1 MRRKK
6 FFYSIISAVLIGTFL
21 SSNLNALTVIDVL
34 PVDPILEPLPLPFP
48 FPLPRPNK
56 LDVNKVFMIRD
67 LSVVEDPVRTN
78 DGVWSFA
85 SLIKNMAGL
94 NHPTDFVMQWLQH
107 WEKDQSVN
115 GHLIPA
121 RPSIRD
127 LVIDPWIKASG
138 GLPLDFSKAPFRLLA
153 IVNRIDL
160 SNVATYGNSS
170 VSAGEGRFVFG
181 VLDPNGNAT
190 PFTVIMEFE
199 LLAQNNFEILQ
210 WILQWEALNT
220 LKFGPLYNKRLE
232 KLTSRFTAAGVAP
245 AKPNG
250 SALNQLRTNE
260 IALAGPWELR
270 EFVISPMS
278 GLLTQ
283 TTVKQTPPDS
293 LNQAKEIAE
302 FINVNEADIL
312 AGRHIVP
319 EKLLGGSSFAP
330 QLWDAPGI
338 RNSEARHLF
347 ALQTCNGCHSDETGT
362 FFLHVAPRGKGEA
375 SLLSGF
381 LTGTIVSDPVTG
393 TPRVFNDLE
402 RRKTLFLTLKNLLGN
417 GTSSVPQLLDGTI
430 NIFNGTRIH

>member
-1 MRRKK
+1 MPRIK
-6 FFYSIISAVLIGTFL
+6 FLYSIIPLLLIGVCATSKL
-21 SSNLNALTVIDVL
+21 HALPVSEV
-34 PVDPILEPLPLPFP
+34 PVVDPIIPGPLLPPLPFP
-48 FPLPRPNK
+48 RPNPNQ
-56 LDVNKVFMIRD
+56 LDANKVFMIHD

-78 DGVWSFA
+78 GGVWSFGH
-85 SLIKNMAGL
+85 LIKNMVGSNDPSL
-94 NHPTDFVMQWLQH
+94 FVMEWLQH

-121 RPSIRD
+121 RPSIRE

-153 IVNRIDL
+153 IVNRMDL
-160 SNVATYGNSS
+160 ANVATYGNSS

-181 VLDPNGNAT
+181 VLDPTGNPM

-199 LLAQNNFEILQ
+199 LLAQTNVEILQ

-220 LKFGPLYNKRLE
+220 LKFGPRYNQVLE
-232 KLTSRFTAAGVAP
+232 KLTRRFTAANVAP

-270 EFVISPMS
+270 EFVISPLS

-293 LNQAKEIAE
+293 LNQSLEIAD
-302 FINVNEADIL
+302 FINVKEADIL

-330 QLWDAPGI
+330 QLWNAPNI
-338 RNSEARHLF
+338 RNPEARHLF
-347 ALQTCNGCHSDETGT
+347 ALQTCNGCHTDETGT
-362 FFLHVAPRGKGEA
+362 VFLHVAPRAQGEA
-375 SLLSGF
+375 AFLSGF
-381 LTGTIVSDPVTG
+381 LTGTSVPDPITG
-393 TPRVFNDLE
+393 TPRTFNDLE
-402 RRKTLFLTLKNLLGN
+402 RRKIFFLTLKKSLEG
-417 GTSSVPQLLDGTI
+417 GGIPQLLDGTI
-430 NIFNGTRIH
+430 DIFNGTRIH